1 MEYVLYITCYKFVYK
16 IYKYACNLWSGNKIL
31 SYINERIHRQ
41 GKVFYIYILVLSG
54 YMKIYIE
61 WYLLYLKKHIYMHT
75 YILLSHL
82 AQIFYLVGELIT
94 RNSLPDLLKWLEAL
108 TIAYKENVI
117 LSQ

>member
-1 MEYVLYITCYKFVYK
+1 
-16 IYKYACNLWSGNKIL
+16 
-31 SYINERIHRQ
+31 
-41 GKVFYIYILVLSG
+41 
-54 YMKIYIE
+54 
-61 WYLLYLKKHIYMHT
+61 MHT